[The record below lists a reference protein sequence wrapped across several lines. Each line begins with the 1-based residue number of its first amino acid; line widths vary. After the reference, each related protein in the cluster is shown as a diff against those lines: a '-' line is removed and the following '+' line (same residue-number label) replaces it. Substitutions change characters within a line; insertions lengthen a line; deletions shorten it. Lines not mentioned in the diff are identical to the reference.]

1 MEPKIRIG
9 TSGYSYSWN
18 KAKPDAFEWYI
29 GQGFNSVEINYSF
42 YRFPQVT
49 SIKLWRAK
57 APKDFTFS
65 IKVHRSVT
73 HYNRLKK
80 PRSIQLWDEFLKNF
94 EPLENKIDFWL
105 FQMPANFKFKPENLE
120 RVKSFFNSESI
131 MHQII
136 SRKKAV
142 IEFRDS
148 SWWNEPALE
157 EIEKAGIVFCSV
169 DAPSVPNEIITTS
182 DAIYLRL
189 HGTKTWYNYLCPE
202 ERLNEIVSDMLGK
215 QAQKKAIYLNNDH
228 GMLENG
234 LFLMKS
240 FFTKTKRFLIT
251 CPAPIRRI
259 QFRLKEPR

>member
-42 YRFPQVT
+42 YRFPQVS

-131 MHQII
+131 MYQII

-169 DAPSVPNEIITTS
+169 DAPSLPNEIITTS

-189 HGTKTWYNYLCPE
+189 HGTKTWYNYLYPE
-202 ERLNEIVSDMLGK
+202 KRLKEIVSDMLGK

-240 FFTKTKRFLIT
+240 FLQKQRDS
-251 CPAPIRRI
+251 
-259 QFRLKEPR
+259 

>member
-73 HYNRLKK
+73 YYNRLKK

-105 FQMPANFKFKPENLE
+105 FQMPANFKFIPENLE

-169 DAPSVPNEIITTS
+169 DAPSLPNEIITTS

-189 HGTKTWYNYLCPE
+189 HGTKTWYNYLYPE
-202 ERLNEIVSDMLGK
+202 ERLKEIVSDMLGK

-240 FFTKTKRFLIT
+240 FLQKQRDS
-251 CPAPIRRI
+251 
-259 QFRLKEPR
+259 

>member
-1 MEPKIRIG
+1 L
-9 TSGYSYSWN
+9 N
-18 KAKPDAFEWYI
+18 
-29 GQGFNSVEINYSF
+29 
-42 YRFPQVT
+42 
-49 SIKLWRAK
+49 
-57 APKDFTFS
+57 
-65 IKVHRSVT
+65 
-73 HYNRLKK
+73 
-80 PRSIQLWDEFLKNF
+80 NF

-120 RVKSFFNSESI
+120 RVKSFFNSENI

-189 HGTKTWYNYLCPE
+189 HGTKTVQLS
-202 ERLNEIVSDMLGK
+202 LSGGK
-215 QAQKKAIYLNNDH
+215 VKGNSIRYVRKASTEKGDLP
-228 GMLENG
+228 
-234 LFLMKS
+234 K
-240 FFTKTKRFLIT
+240 
-251 CPAPIRRI
+251 
-259 QFRLKEPR
+259 

>member
-49 SIKLWRAK
+49 SIKLWQTK
-57 APKDFTFS
+57 VPKDFTFS

-80 PRSIQLWDEFLKNF
+80 PRSIQLWDEFSKNF
-94 EPLENKIDFWL
+94 ESLENKIDFWL

-120 RVKSFFNSESI
+120 RVKSFFNSESN

-148 SWWNEPALE
+148 SWWNEQALK

-169 DAPSVPNEIITTS
+169 DAPSLPDEIITTS

-189 HGTKTWYNYLCPE
+189 HGTKTWYNYLYPE
-202 ERLNEIVSDMLGK
+202 KRLKEIVSDMLGK

-240 FFTKTKRFLIT
+240 FLQKQRDS
-251 CPAPIRRI
+251 
-259 QFRLKEPR
+259 

>member
-1 MEPKIRIG
+1 
-9 TSGYSYSWN
+9 
-18 KAKPDAFEWYI
+18 
-29 GQGFNSVEINYSF
+29 
-42 YRFPQVT
+42 
-49 SIKLWRAK
+49 
-57 APKDFTFS
+57 
-65 IKVHRSVT
+65 
-73 HYNRLKK
+73 
-80 PRSIQLWDEFLKNF
+80 LKNF

-157 EIEKAGIVFCSV
+157 EIEKTGIVFCSV
-169 DAPSVPNEIITTS
+169 DAPSLPNEIITTS
-182 DAIYLRL
+182 DAFYLRL
-189 HGTKTWYNYLCPE
+189 HGTKTWYNYLYPE
-202 ERLNEIVSDMLGK
+202 KRLKEIVSDMLGK
-215 QAQKKAIYLNNDH
+215 QAQKNAIYLNNDH

-240 FFTKTKRFLIT
+240 FLQKQRDS
-251 CPAPIRRI
+251 
-259 QFRLKEPR
+259 

>member
-1 MEPKIRIG
+1 MIEPKIRIG
-9 TSGYSYSWN
+9 TSGYTYSWN
-18 KAKPDAFEWYI
+18 KAKPNAFEWYI
-29 GQGFNSVEINYSF
+29 SQGFNSVEINYSF

-49 SIKLWRAK
+49 SIKIWKSR

-65 IKVHRSVT
+65 IKVHRSIT

-80 PRSIQLWDEFLKNF
+80 PRSIQLWDEFSKIL

-120 RVKSFFNSESI
+120 RVNSFFNSESI
-131 MHQII
+131 MDQIV
-136 SRKKAV
+136 SREKAV

-148 SWWNEPALE
+148 SWWNESALK

-169 DAPSVPNEIITTS
+169 DAPNLPNEIITTS

-189 HGTKTWYNYLCPE
+189 HGTKTWYNYLYPE
-202 ERLNEIVSDMLGK
+202 ERLKEIVSDIIAMR
-215 QAQKKAIYLNNDH
+215 AQKKAIYLNNDH
-228 GMLENG
+228 GMLTNG

-240 FFTKTKRFLIT
+240 FF
-251 CPAPIRRI
+251 
-259 QFRLKEPR
+259 

>member
-1 MEPKIRIG
+1 MV
-9 TSGYSYSWN
+9 
-18 KAKPDAFEWYI
+18 YI

-49 SIKLWRAK
+49 SIKLWQAK

-80 PRSIQLWDEFLKNF
+80 PRSIQLWDEFSKNF

-105 FQMPANFKFKPENLE
+105 FQMPSNFKFKPENLE
-120 RVKSFFNSESI
+120 RVKSFFNSEGI
-131 MHQII
+131 MQQIV

-148 SWWNEPALE
+148 SWWNEPALK
-157 EIEKAGIVFCSV
+157 EIEKVGIVFCSV
-169 DAPSVPNEIITTS
+169 DAPSLPNEIITTS

-189 HGTKTWYNYLCPE
+189 HGTKTWYNYLYPE
-202 ERLNEIVSDMLGK
+202 ERLKELVLDMLGK

-240 FFTKTKRFLIT
+240 FL
-251 CPAPIRRI
+251 
-259 QFRLKEPR
+259 